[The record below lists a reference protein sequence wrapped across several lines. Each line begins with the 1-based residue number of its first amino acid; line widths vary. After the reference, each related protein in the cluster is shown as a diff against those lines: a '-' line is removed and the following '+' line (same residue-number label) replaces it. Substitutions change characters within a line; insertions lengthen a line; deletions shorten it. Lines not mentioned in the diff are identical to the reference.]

1 MTWPR
6 CASPAEERCRSAAQQ
21 FLPSAMRQSWSHAI
35 NAALQRALLYF
46 RRQPWQDTAA
56 FECAILS
63 NMQRTAR
70 PNLFLLISALPQR
83 CNTQVEV
90 AQQLVQGSTAAGS
103 TPEAG
108 RSSSMQR
115 QSSISY
121 SRRMSLSARPHP
133 PSSPHDQ
140 SASYGDLA
148 GVGC

>member
-1 MTWPR
+1 MAKMCLTR
-6 CASPAEERCRSAAQQ
+6 RREVSFFCSATSA
-21 FLPSAMRQSWSHAI
+21 PSAVRQPRVHAI

-46 RRQPWQDTAA
+46 HRQPWQETA

-63 NMQRTAR
+63 NMQRTVWQ
-70 PNLFLLISALPQR
+70 NLFLPVSALPQR

-90 AQQLVQGSTAAGS
+90 AQQLAQGSTAAGG

-108 RSSSMQR
+108 RSGSMQR

-133 PSSPHDQ
+133 PSSPRDQ

-148 GVGC
+148 GVDF